1 MMPANRRH
9 FLKAGVAAAAAVSTF
24 SSVPRVH
31 AAGSDTIRIALIG
44 CGGRGRGACFQALS
58 TQEGP
63 VELVAIADAFEDQAK
78 GFAQIL
84 KADEEKSKLCTFTDD
99 TIFSGLDAYKKAI
112 DCLRPGIDLALLV
125 APPAFRA
132 MHFEYAAQRGV
143 HIFLEK
149 PFGVDTPTLK
159 RSFAAWETAKAKGLK
174 IITGLNNRKYFRTEE
189 TVKRIQDGEIG
200 DILSCYVY
208 RLHGPCRWNPRDEW
222 TPLQNQLRNYNSFTW
237 MSGTPCVDWMV
248 HNLDICCW
256 SKGMHPT
263 WVQGTG
269 GRQCRTEKDEMQ
281 DYIVCDYEF
290 PDGVKLVMQVR
301 HIANTWSSFR
311 SVIRGTKGMAIVGEG
326 IGEPKIFKG
335 YRAVNEDV
343 IWKSEAP
350 RNDSYQ
356 EEHNRLAKMIRE
368 DLPCEDVEFCLKS
381 NFTGIMGR
389 MAMESGKEVTWDTA
403 WNSTYELCPNLDALD
418 INGPAYIMPD
428 ENGNYECPKPGITKR
443 F

>member
-1 MMPANRRH
+1 MPTSRRN
-9 FLKAGVAAAAAVSTF
+9 FLKAGAAAAVTMSAL

-58 TQEGP
+58 TKEGP

-84 KADEEKSKLCTFTDD
+84 KADEEKAPLCTFTDD
-99 TIFSGLDAYKKAI
+99 TIFSGLDSYKKAI

-132 MHFEYAAQRGV
+132 MHFEYAVKRGV
-143 HIFLEK
+143 HVFLEK
-149 PFGVDTPTLK
+149 PFGVDTPTIK
-159 RSFAAWETAKAKGLK
+159 RSLAAWKMAQEKGLK
-174 IITGLNNRKYFRTEE
+174 VITGLNNRKYFRTEE
-189 TVKRIQDGEIG
+189 TVKKIQDGAIG

-222 TPLQNQLRNYNSFTW
+222 SPLQNQLRNYNSFTW
-237 MSGTPCVDWMV
+237 ISGTPCVDWMV
-248 HNLDICCW
+248 HNIDICCW

-269 GRQCRTEKDEMQ
+269 GRQVREEKDELM
-281 DYIVCDYEF
+281 DHIVCDYEF

-301 HIANTWSSFR
+301 HISNTWSSFR
-311 SVIRGTKGMAIVGEG
+311 SVIRGTKGMAVVGEG

-335 YRAVNEDV
+335 YNVVNDDV
-343 IWKSEAP
+343 IWKSEMP
-350 RNDSYQ
+350 KNDSYQ

-368 DLPCEDVEFCLKS
+368 DLPCEDVDFCIKS

-389 MAMESGKEVTWDTA
+389 MAMESGQELTWDTA
-403 WNSTYELCPNLDALD
+403 WNSTYELCPNIDGLQFDGD
-418 INGPAYIMPD
+418 SPYIMPD
-428 ENGNYECPKPGITKR
+428 ADGNYQTAKPGITKR